1 VTEGPTLLLP
11 VRSDKRTKE
20 GFVLSL
26 ERITGRS
33 GLGLGAGMD
42 RVDGGL
48 SGAWMASLETVAF
61 LTTVHVV
68 KRYYSSCYKR
78 LFLPGFQGKRPAS
91 PTGRKARLQWI
102 DAYFQSVTGVH

>member
-1 VTEGPTLLLP
+1 MTEGPTLLP
-11 VRSDKRTKE
+11 RIRSDKRTKE

-33 GLGLGAGMD
+33 GLGLGGGID

-48 SGAWMASLETVAF
+48 SGAWMASVVTVAV

-68 KRYYSSCYKR
+68 NRYYSFCY
-78 LFLPGFQGKRPAS
+78 
-91 PTGRKARLQWI
+91 
-102 DAYFQSVTGVH
+102 